1 MSLSKIVSQSN
12 LQVVRLRFLFVARR
26 NLQTTAMS
34 QRSARYRSYST
45 AVQGRLSLSL
55 LG

>member
-12 LQVVRLRFLFVARR
+12 LQVVRLRFLFVAR

-45 AVQGRLSLSL
+45 AVQGRLSRSL